1 MDSVFWLE
9 HSLKNMYY
17 EGIMQL
23 EIEKTAQE
31 DLLILHLGDRF
42 QCRNLYKKD
51 SRTHVYSENPLIVNA
66 STLLQKTDSIYGG

>member
-1 MDSVFWLE
+1 MMDSVFWLE

-42 QCRNLYKKD
+42 
-51 SRTHVYSENPLIVNA
+51 
-66 STLLQKTDSIYGG
+66 